1 MTQIPGNRST
11 GLCGVSGYVCHA
23 LSRASTR
30 ATIFDGP
37 IDYQRFEQ
45 VLGEARGRTVT
56 LHACAMPSSFVEKIP
71 LLC

>member
-1 MTQIPGNRST
+1 
-11 GLCGVSGYVCHA
+11 
-23 LSRASTR
+23 LSRTQSREHAGDL
-30 ATIFDGP
+30 FDGP

-45 VLGEARGRTVT
+45 VLEEARGRTVT